1 MKSITPHDCRMALLP
16 PAALVINENGIVFNE
31 MATMQLALTEN
42 SLFKI
47 NIDGSQLYFEETTST
62 DFFRVFGLIDTEKAF
77 CHMPGLFEYIGLKEP
92 SVYLI
97 NPIKEGMRKLI
108 FDKTQQEIALPDDHT
123 GTSVHCC
130 DPSMADGMH
139 DDTTDGGISHI
150 IMSNEFQSLYVANET
165 VELDD
170 VFAPLPD
177 IYSEPTTTAAPQ
189 ADTTQNPAPKK
200 KRGPKPG
207 FKRAKVTDP
216 APKKVKKTR
225 KNAKAV

>member
-1 MKSITPHDCRMALLP
+1 MKSITPHDCHVALLP
-16 PAALVINENGIVFNE
+16 PAALLIKQNGIVFNE
-31 MATMQLALTEN
+31 SATLQLALAEN

-62 DFFRVFGLIDTEKAF
+62 DYFRVFGLIDAVKAF

-97 NPIKEGMRKLI
+97 NPINNGMRKLI
-108 FDKTQQEIALPDDHT
+108 FNKTQQEIALPEGPT
-123 GTSVHCC
+123 GTSGHCC

-139 DDTTDGGISHI
+139 DDTTDGGISHVI
-150 IMSNEFQSLYVANET
+150 IGSLV
-165 VELDD
+165 D
-170 VFAPLPD
+170 VDINGFEPLPT
-177 IYSEPTTTAAPQ
+177 IYAEPTTTAPATPV
-189 ADTTQNPAPKK
+189 ATQQTIGK

-225 KNAKAV
+225 KNAKEV

>member
-16 PAALVINENGIVFNE
+16 PAALLIKQNGIVFNE
-31 MATMQLALTEN
+31 SATLQLALEEN

-62 DFFRVFGLIDTEKAF
+62 DYFRVFGLIDAVKAF

-97 NPIKEGMRKLI
+97 NPIKDGMRKLI
-108 FDKTQQEIALPDDHT
+108 FDKTQQEIALPDGPT
-123 GTSVHCC
+123 GTSGHCC

-139 DDTTDGGISHI
+139 DDTTDDG
-150 IMSNEFQSLYVANET
+150 MSNLIIGSLCYVDKIGFE
-165 VELDD
+165 
-170 VFAPLPD
+170 PLPL
-177 IYSEPTTTAAPQ
+177 IYAEPTTTASGTAEATQ
-189 ADTTQNPAPKK
+189 QTTGK

-207 FKRAKVTDP
+207 FKRAKATDT
-216 APKKVKKTR
+216 APKKEKKIR

>member
-1 MKSITPHDCRMALLP
+1 MKSITPHDCHMALLP

-31 MATMQLALTEN
+31 SATLQLALTEN

-62 DFFRVFGLIDTEKAF
+62 DFFRVLGLINTEKAF

-97 NPIKEGMRKLI
+97 NPIDNGMRKLI
-108 FDKTQQEIALPDDHT
+108 FDHTIEETLQLDGIA
-123 GTSVHCC
+123 GTSGCGC
-130 DPSMADGMH
+130 NIAAADGMH
-139 DDTTDGGISHI
+139 DDTTDEGFENIKPI
-150 IMSNEFQSLYVANET
+150 IMDVDIRGYV
-165 VELDD
+165 
-170 VFAPLPD
+170 PLEKFD
-177 IYSEPTTTAAPQ
+177 FNGESIKKVSMPQ
-189 ADTTQNPAPKK
+189 AKLTGK

-207 FKRAKVTDP
+207 FKRAKATVP
-216 APKKVKKTR
+216 AAKKVTKTR